1 MDKFKNLTIDEKINQ
16 MKEDY
21 NSEWWRPSKIDNF
34 DIKNKVIS
42 SNLIM
47 KIFIIL
53 FPSYLE

>member
-47 KIFIIL
+47 KI
-53 FPSYLE
+53 S